1 MIRRSVSIV
10 TFIDFICV
18 KNVTSIFSS
27 HPVAASAVTTLQ
39 PTTLNVQKYHMLI
52 ISNQIQ
58 RGKCSND
65 VMCQTWTSQTNLKQW
80 SRSLAVSS
88 LIPINPS
95 FPHPR
100 YTHPYKCTEH
110 RCVSRN
116 HARISVPS
124 GTFRLWSDSAQLE
137 RDSIL
142 CKQNLN
148 ETRLQQGSLFA
159 LMLLSS
165 TLFC

>member
-1 MIRRSVSIV
+1 MIRRSVSII
-10 TFIDFICV
+10 TFIDYICV
-18 KNVTSIFSS
+18 KNVTSTFSS
-27 HPVAASAVTTLQ
+27 HPVAASAITTLQ
-39 PTTLNVQKYHMLI
+39 PTTLHVQKYHMLI

-88 LIPINPS
+88 LIPISPS
-95 FPHPR
+95 FPNPR

-110 RCVSRN
+110 TSVSRN

-124 GTFRLWSDSAQLE
+124 GTFRLWSDSTQLE

-148 ETRLQQGSLFA
+148 ETRLQQGSLLA
-159 LMLLSS
+159 
-165 TLFC
+165 